1 MQITNSP
8 KAGAAL
14 YAKDIARVSAF
25 YEEVAGL
32 PITHAEDG
40 FMVLELPHFQLV
52 VVAIPDDVAA
62 TIEIVSPPVRRTE
75 TPIKLVFPVASIAA
89 ARSIHPSGSGCFKA
103 IGRVMGM
110 TPRATSSSFARRRM
124 ASRGAP
130 RRPSRA
136 RAGDRLDDSSR

>member
-1 MQITNSP
+1 MQMPNSL

-40 FMVLELPHFQLV
+40 FVVLELPRFQLV

-62 TIEIVSPPVRRTE
+62 TIEIASPPVRRTE
-75 TPIKLVFPVASIAA
+75 TSIKLVFPVASITA
-89 ARSIHPSGSGCFKA
+89 ARVAASTSGRC
-103 IGRVMGM
+103 
-110 TPRATSSSFARRRM
+110 
-124 ASRGAP
+124 P
-130 RRPSRA
+130 RR
-136 RAGDRLDDSSR
+136 